1 MANKA
6 ICSFNREW
14 TDKTLNPLF
23 SSWIK
28 EVSTNRHQAHCSLCL
43 KNFELSS
50 MGRGA
55 VTSHLKSSSHARNSG
70 AANTS
75 HNISSMLIK
84 KETVVNPPVN
94 VSTEQP
100 LEAAP
105 DEPSTLS
112 ALLMRV
118 PLRSSQA
125 TN

>member
-28 EVSTNRHQAHCSLCL
+28 EVSTNRHQSHCSLCL

-94 VSTEQP
+94 EVRSNRWKQP
-100 LEAAP
+100 QMNHRRCLP
-105 DEPSTLS
+105 
-112 ALLMRV
+112 LLMRV